1 MGRRGPE
8 ATPSP
13 LRPVPDRRPGREPIP
28 RPVVGDPA
36 PPAWLEGRAQELWDE
51 WAPLAAD
58 MGMLSSVDVARFAMG
73 CQAMADYEHA
83 RRLLARGWTTTGQK
97 GARVVSPA
105 VLLMRDAETRYDRFC
120 ARFGFDP
127 SSRAT
132 LKVAPP
138 MAVDRDSPFDV
149 RTRRVG
155 MNRYWTRTQLGSRS
169 PLSEP
174 PIVTTPAP

>member
-1 MGRRGPE
+1 M
-8 ATPSP
+8 
-13 LRPVPDRRPGREPIP
+13 P

-36 PPAWLEGRAQELWDE
+36 PPSWVEGRARELWDE

-58 MGMLSSVDVARFAMG
+58 MGVLTVADVARFAIG

-83 RRLLARGWTTTGQK
+83 RGLLARGWTTTGQK
-97 GARVVSPA
+97 GASVVAPA
-105 VLLMRDAETRYDRFC
+105 VLLMRDAEARFDRFC

-138 MAVDRDSPFDV
+138 EASDRDSPFDV
-149 RTRRVG
+149 
-155 MNRYWTRTQLGSRS
+155 
-169 PLSEP
+169 
-174 PIVTTPAP
+174 